1 MLLPLAS
8 LVVNSMFC
16 DSNQSVADAM
26 TLGIVNDV
34 SRNVDADFLM
44 PSMTRFGENPPIKWS
59 KIKKMMKQSYPLF
72 SPRKGSIASFEGG
85 MQTLI
90 DALVAQLGQ
99 LSNVQIHYQQQ
110 FDNPE
115 QVALEQNLPIHSIIW
130 CAPLDRTAEDQTEL
144 DVYAVGYAS
153 KDITTVPIGYGT
165 LIPDDEIPVS
175 GILHESDV
183 HTTSR
188 APANHRLF
196 RIMAPRG
203 REGDEAAVR
212 NSLKQILSGKEPILF
227 KKIGQRSIPSYN
239 PGYMSTFDDN
249 NRSFTRA
256 GWFFSG
262 VSVTHVVAEAERIA
276 DKF

>member
-1 MLLPLAS
+1 M
-8 LVVNSMFC
+8 
-16 DSNQSVADAM
+16 
-26 TLGIVNDV
+26 
-34 SRNVDADFLM
+34 
-44 PSMTRFGENPPIKWS
+44 
-59 KIKKMMKQSYPLF
+59 
-72 SPRKGSIASFEGG
+72 
-85 MQTLI
+85 
-90 DALVAQLGQ
+90 
-99 LSNVQIHYQQQ
+99 
-110 FDNPE
+110 
-115 QVALEQNLPIHSIIW
+115 
-130 CAPLDRTAEDQTEL
+130 

-196 RIMAPRG
+196 RIMAPRSRG
-203 REGDEAAVR
+203 GDEAAVR
-212 NSLKQILSGKEPILF
+212 NSLKQILSGREPILF

-249 NRSFTRA
+249 HRSFTRA